1 MSRLT
6 QRAEAAS
13 RSETIASVLTFS
25 ALLFLPALVCFFR
38 DVVDDPDVW
47 WHLKAGQWILQ
58 RGAWP
63 TVDTFSFHGAG
74 NPWTAYSWIAEL
86 LLYGLHQAFGLR
98 GLVLYTAGLSVAIV
112 AAFHGLVWRLTENSL
127 WAVVLTLAAALG
139 MICLETPRPWLF
151 SILLFVIEL
160 DLLLTAGRT
169 GNRRLLLWLV
179 PLFAFWAN
187 VHIQFVL
194 GLVVLGMAVAEP
206 LLVRM
211 PWVRL
216 VDDGSSTVS
225 FRWMLLIFGLCL
237 AATLAN
243 PYHYHLY
250 EVAAQLVGQANL
262 WSLIQELGAMRFQ
275 SVDNWI
281 VLAATVGAAFAVGR
295 KGRVRLLLLLLLA
308 MAVYFSF
315 RSRRD
320 AWIVLF
326 VGLTVLAYTAP
337 KAMLPQRF
345 PVPGRWRWAVA
356 GLVAAGVV
364 VGSLALSESTL
375 EEKIAAEYPARAVE
389 FVARQ
394 RCSGPMFNPF
404 EWGGYLIFNLPNVP
418 VSIDGRTMVHG
429 EERLLR
435 HADTLRGREGWQV
448 DPELA
453 RARLVVVRRAGALA
467 QLVRLD
473 DRFHLIYEDS
483 VAVVFTSK
491 TNHPTR
497 PPVATKGSR
506 VQGSGFRTSG

>member
-1 MSRLT
+1 MST
-6 QRAEAAS
+6 SSHGAAPVS
-13 RSETIASVLTFS
+13 RSDRLASTATLT

-47 WHLKAGQWILQ
+47 WHLRAGQWIFQ
-58 RGAWP
+58 HGAWP
-63 TVDTFSFHGAG
+63 TVDTFSFYGAG
-74 NPWTAYSWIAEL
+74 NSWAAYSWIPEL
-86 LLYGLHQAFGLR
+86 LLYGLYEAFGLR

-112 AAFHGLVWRLTENSL
+112 AAFHGLAWRLTENSL
-127 WAVVLTLAAALG
+127 LAVVLTLAGALG
-139 MICLETPRPWLF
+139 LICLETPRPWLF
-151 SILLFVIEL
+151 SILLFVVEL
-160 DLLLTAGRT
+160 HLLLVAGRT

-206 LLVRM
+206 LLVRV
-211 PWVRL
+211 PWIRRL
-216 VDDGSSTVS
+216 DDGSSKIS

-237 AATLAN
+237 AATLLN

-250 EVAAQLVGQANL
+250 EVAAQLVGQASL
-262 WSLIQELGAMRFQ
+262 WNLIQELGAMPFQ

-281 VLAATVGAAFAVGR
+281 VLAVTIGAAFAMGR
-295 KGRVRLLLLLLLA
+295 KGRVRLLLWLLLA

-326 VGLTVLAYTAP
+326 VGLAVLAYTAP
-337 KAMLPQRF
+337 KAMFPKNLPLPR
-345 PVPGRWRWAVA
+345 PWKWAVA

-364 VGSLALSESTL
+364 GGSLLASESKL
-375 EEKIAAEYPARAVE
+375 QQEIAKQYPVQAVK
-389 FVARQ
+389 FVAGQ
-394 RCSGPMFNPF
+394 GCSGPMFNPF
-404 EWGGYLIFNLPNVP
+404 DWGGYLIFNLPHVP

-435 HADTLRGREGWQV
+435 HAQTVRGREGWQL

-453 RARLVVVRRAGALA
+453 RARLIVLRRAGTLA
-467 QLVRLD
+467 VLVRLD
-473 DRFHLIYEDS
+473 DRFRLIYEDS
-483 VAVVFTSK
+483 VAVVFSRDINHLTQEQTSDK
-491 TNHPTR
+491 QER
-497 PPVATKGSR
+497 PS
-506 VQGSGFRTSG
+506 

>member
-1 MSRLT
+1 MSTLP
-6 QRAEAAS
+6 QRAVPVS
-13 RSETIASVLTFS
+13 RSEALASTITFS

-47 WHLKAGQWILQ
+47 WHLRAGQWIFQ
-58 RGAWP
+58 HRGWP
-63 TVDTFSFHGAG
+63 TVDTFSFYGAG
-74 NPWTAYSWIAEL
+74 SPWAAYSWIPEL

-98 GLVLYTAGLSVAIV
+98 GLVLFTAGLSVAIV
-112 AAFHGLVWRLTENSL
+112 AAFHGLAWRLTQNSL
-127 WAVVLTLAAALG
+127 LAVVLTLAGALG
-139 MICLETPRPWLF
+139 LICLETPRPWLF
-151 SILLFVIEL
+151 SILLFVVEL

-206 LLVRM
+206 LLVRI

-216 VDDGSSTVS
+216 VDDDSSKIS

-237 AATLAN
+237 AATLLN

-250 EVAAQLVGQANL
+250 EVAAQLVGQASL
-262 WSLIQELGAMRFQ
+262 WNLIQELGAMRFQ

-281 VLAATVGAAFAVGR
+281 VLAVTVGAAFAVGR
-295 KGRVRLLLLLLLA
+295 KGRVRLLLWLLLA
-308 MAVYFSF
+308 MGAYFSF

-337 KAMLPQRF
+337 KALLPQRF

-364 VGSLALSESTL
+364 VGSLAVSESKL
-375 EEKIAAEYPARAVE
+375 QQKIASEYPVRAVE
-389 FVARQ
+389 FVAGQ
-394 RCSGPMFNPF
+394 GCSGPMFNPF
-404 EWGGYLIFNLPNVP
+404 DWGGYLIFNLPHVP

-435 HADTLRGREGWQV
+435 HAQTVRGREGWQL

-453 RARLVVVRRAGALA
+453 GARLVVLHRTGTLA
-467 QLVRLD
+467 VLVRLD
-473 DRFHLIYEDS
+473 DRFRLIYEDS
-483 VAVVFTSK
+483 VAVVFSRDMNQLTQE
-491 TNHPTR
+491 PTGDKRER
-497 PPVATKGSR
+497 PT
-506 VQGSGFRTSG
+506 